1 MSSPTNHPRPR
12 RSLYYTV
19 TTQWLTPTNF
29 AWFLAAALVIVLS
42 VLAVNSARVLGLG
55 ENRYP
60 HTLVAMN
67 GTALD
72 AALRNANTLGTVVF
86 LYDSQCTGCDRQIVS
101 LLNLRSA
108 EEEGFVS
115 LYFLSMDNTPEETL
129 AFLQDQHVP
138 ESMKTYYVSPGMRVN
153 ITTILSHRG
162 SMALDSRFPHTLLFN
177 NTGQLIVEYKGYVRA
192 QEILRTLNLYRSS
205 RR

>member
-1 MSSPTNHPRPR
+1 MSLPTNHPRPR
-12 RSLYYTV
+12 RPLYHTINRRM
-19 TTQWLTPTNF
+19 TPTNF
-29 AWFLAAALVIVLS
+29 AWFLAV
-42 VLAVNSARVLGLG
+42 VLAVVLLILTINSARLLGAG

-67 GTALD
+67 GSALD
-72 AALRNANTLGTVVF
+72 AKLRNSNTLGTVVF
-86 LYDSQCTGCDRQIVS
+86 LYDSKCTGCDRQMAS

-108 EEEGFVS
+108 AEEGFVS
-115 LYFLSMDNTPEETL
+115 LYFLAMDNTPEKTM
-129 AFLQDQHVP
+129 AFLQSQRVP
-138 ESMKTYYVSPGMRVN
+138 ESMKTYYVSPETRVN

-162 SMALDSRFPHTLLFN
+162 SMALDSKFPHTLLFN